1 MMVPSRSTKTAADSA
16 SVMPAVLLETGD
28 KFIARHSGCSDV
40 TYSNC
45 APVSG
50 ALLSFCRSRSA
61 NKSKRE
67 KSNGSVARAGDIENL
82 PCLRGNV
89 MRRFVLLEEHH
100 PVFAKRDQ
108 NIFCFPFLEKRF
120 ACTPEI
126 AILRRN
132 IIRVATGNTSG
143 EQSFRAVWLNYCDT
157 APVDQMTRV
166 RISSN
171 DLSCRARILCD
182 LRNHLCRQETL
193 AVIFKN
199 DRVDVGN
206 ILLDCCHDLLKLP
219 CRWPAKLFP
228 IDTDNLLVARDNP
241 RFQNCPKRLV
251 FNRVGDI
258 DSLSRQQFQE
268 LLLTAVFSEQS
279 DRRAV
284 IHKLAQVQRNV
295 GSASRVE
302 RFFDHIYNRDRRFW

>member
-1 MMVPSRSTKTAADSA
+1 MV
-16 SVMPAVLLETGD
+16 GD
-28 KFIARHSGCSDV
+28 FRRL
-40 TYSNC
+40 N
-45 APVSG
+45 
-50 ALLSFCRSRSA
+50 RSRSA
-61 NKSKRE
+61 NKSKGE

-143 EQSFRAVWLNYCDT
+143 EQGFRAVWLNYCDT

-171 DLSCRARILCD
+171 DLSCRARILCLVSSSRSCCP
-182 LRNHLCRQETL
+182 LRS
-193 AVIFKN
+193 
-199 DRVDVGN
+199 
-206 ILLDCCHDLLKLP
+206 
-219 CRWPAKLFP
+219 FP
-228 IDTDNLLVARDNP
+228 SNPIVA
-241 RFQNCPKRLV
+241 
-251 FNRVGDI
+251 
-258 DSLSRQQFQE
+258 
-268 LLLTAVFSEQS
+268 T
-279 DRRAV
+279 
-284 IHKLAQVQRNV
+284 
-295 GSASRVE
+295 
-302 RFFDHIYNRDRRFW
+302 